1 MIARDG
7 AGMFS
12 TLVLGLGL
20 AVVASVALNGS
31 YLLQH
36 AGSRGAPSVDLRR
49 PIVTLKGLLRSRLW
63 LAGAAAGV
71 LGSVLHLGALAH
83 APLSLV
89 QAFTAGGLV
98 LTVPVA
104 ARAFGQ
110 RLERSELLALGAL
123 VAALSLLGLGAGSPV
138 ARAVPVHALAVGVAI
153 AALAAGALALA
164 RTGGRRGRL
173 LGAAGGAL
181 YGAADAAT
189 KAVTMI
195 HGGLIA
201 AVTSPWMVVLVLLCV
216 AAFAC
221 FQRGLQIG
229 PAVPVIAVM
238 TGATNAV
245 AIVIGLLVFGEPLG
259 AAPAFAVM
267 HVLAFAFAVAAGL
280 TLVRAQGRLAPV
292 GQPARENTG
301 DGIRSHSSPARP
313 ATRSSRRRVAGIAN
327 SPPETAAPITAP
339 ASTSPG

>member
-1 MIARDG
+1 
-7 AGMFS
+7 MFS
-12 TLVLGLGL
+12 ALIVGLGL
-20 AVVASVALNGS
+20 AVVASLALNGS

-36 AGSRGAPSVDLRR
+36 AGSRSAPSVDLRQ
-49 PIVTLKGLLRSRLW
+49 PLVTLRGLLRSRIW
-63 LAGAAAGV
+63 LVGTVAGA
-71 LGSVLHLGALAH
+71 LGSVLHIAALAH

-110 RLERSELLALGAL
+110 HLEKLELAAVAVL
-123 VAALSLLGLGAGSPV
+123 VAALSLLGLGAGALV
-138 ARAVPVHALAVGVAI
+138 TRAVPV
-153 AALAAGALALA
+153 GALAGAVGIAAAVAGGLA
-164 RTGGRRGRL
+164 LIPAGGRRGRL
-173 LGAAGGAL
+173 LGASGGVL
-181 YGAADAAT
+181 YGAADAST
-189 KAVTMI
+189 KAVTMT

-259 AAPAFAVM
+259 AAPAFAAI
-267 HVLAFAFAVAAGL
+267 HVVAFALAVAAGL
-280 TLVRAQGRLAPV
+280 TLARAQGRLAPV
-292 GQPARENTG
+292 DQPAR
-301 DGIRSHSSPARP
+301 
-313 ATRSSRRRVAGIAN
+313 
-327 SPPETAAPITAP
+327 
-339 ASTSPG
+339 